1 MLNLLKL
8 VRWSICLLLGMAV
21 SCGVVSVSA
30 QSAKTGGDNFQDS
43 VWVNNSILEEA
54 PYVNAEKVETVGL
67 KKQKL
72 LTMFHSTFIIL
83 NILPNLEL

>member
-30 QSAKTGGDNFQDS
+30 QSAKTGGDNSQDS
-43 VWVNNSILEEA
+43 VWINNGILQEA
-54 PYVNAEKVETVGL
+54 PYVNAEKVENRGIE
-67 KKQKL
+67 
-72 LTMFHSTFIIL
+72 S
-83 NILPNLEL
+83 